1 MSSMSCHVSLAFKLL
16 LQANGFME
24 NRSFSLRAFASHRE
38 VLNPW
43 IHQARSGCC
52 SCGPQQI
59 MYQTGGKITQLLYPL
74 VGITVKWILHKLI
87 DSLRTTKPKLLSVAT
102 AHEHSLNWLLLFA
115 VSHSLTLLPMVL
127 EITSQTTALK
137 TWSWCLLLG
146 ISNLTRTLRPRKESL
161 LSMASCFLGPYTEYP
176 LALSLWMCM
185 EYMGPL
191 GQGHVQ
197 PRPIHVLGLGH
208 VTIYS
213 SKCFD
218 PISSACTGLLPMLI
232 LLLEDS

>member
-1 MSSMSCHVSLAFKLL
+1 MVLWKTDLSPWGLSLVT
-16 LQANGFME
+16 G
-24 NRSFSLRAFASHRE
+24 
-38 VLNPW
+38 
-43 IHQARSGCC
+43 GCLILTSIWPQVTVKDC

-59 MYQTGGKITQLLYPL
+59 MYQTGGNITQLLYPL
-74 VGITVKWILHKLI
+74 VRITLRGILHKLI
-87 DSLRTTKPKLLSVAT
+87 DSPGTTKPILLSMAT
-102 AHEHSLNWLLLFA
+102 AHEHSLNWLLLAA
-115 VSHSLTLLPMVL
+115 VSHYLTLLPMVP

-146 ISNLTRTLRPRKESL
+146 ISNLTHTLRPRKESL
-161 LSMASCFLGPYTEYP
+161 LFVASCFLGPYTEYP

-191 GQGHVQ
+191 GQAYVQ
-197 PRPIHVLGLGH
+197 PRPIHGLGLGH
-208 VTIYS
+208 VTIHH